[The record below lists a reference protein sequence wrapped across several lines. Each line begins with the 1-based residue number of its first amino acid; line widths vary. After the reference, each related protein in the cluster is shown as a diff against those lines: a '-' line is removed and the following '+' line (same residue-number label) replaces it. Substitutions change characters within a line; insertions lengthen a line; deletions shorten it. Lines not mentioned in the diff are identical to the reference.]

1 MQTTP
6 PEAAQSSVTLMT
18 AAQRGITLIE
28 TCVVFAVL
36 AILATQVAPNL
47 RSLIEGRRLEGAAS
61 RLATDLHYVR
71 TEAVARNQRLRLS
84 VQATAGGGCYMV
96 HTGGAGA
103 CTCGDNGTA
112 QCSGGAQAFKSVSFS
127 AGDRISLR
135 SNVGSM
141 VFDPVHGT
149 SSPAGT
155 YRLIGSDQRAIHHVV
170 NVMGRVRSCSPLA
183 AMPGYSAC

>member
-183 AMPGYSAC
+183 AMPGYGAC